1 MQLFQILSSAVVLGV
16 AGYFTY
22 NVFTNMHFVQEF
34 DKYGRRHKRDVR
46 NGRFVKVK

>member
-22 NVFTNMHFVQEF
+22 NAFANMYFVQEL

-46 NGRFVKVK
+46 NGRFVRVK